1 MKINRIL
8 IHPDPERIMKTY
20 LGRTGSTADYF
31 SDTAPNGTRQMVY
44 YQPINGRSWSIVLTV
59 PAYRT
64 QQIAMS
70 IALPLLGIIIIL
82 SIVGIIL
89 MQISL
94 GAVTHSLQNLAG
106 EAGRLAD
113 GKLDQPVTVESV
125 DEVGQ
130 LGRAFEQMRLSLKTR
145 LDELNRLLQ
154 VSQGVASSLEVSEA
168 VQPILESALASGACS
183 ARVVLS
189 PQVMPELGGDS
200 NKPVRFGY
208 GPSQNLYRDLDE
220 QILAL
225 TRQQDRLVLSS
236 LLRPRLLNVTP
247 GAPRPNRCLP

>member
-1 MKINRIL
+1 
-8 IHPDPERIMKTY
+8 
-20 LGRTGSTADYF
+20 
-31 SDTAPNGTRQMVY
+31 
-44 YQPINGRSWSIVLTV
+44 VLTV

-82 SIVGIIL
+82 SLVGILL

-94 GAVTHSLQNLAG
+94 ARSLTRCKIWQVKPVVWQRAT
-106 EAGRLAD
+106 
-113 GKLDQPVTVESV
+113 DQPVTVESV

-130 LGRAFEQMRLSLKTR
+130 LGRAFEQMRLSLKNR

-200 NKPVRFGY
+200 NRPVAFWLRAIAKP
-208 GPSQNLYRDLDE
+208 L
-220 QILAL
+220 
-225 TRQQDRLVLSS
+225 
-236 LLRPRLLNVTP
+236 
-247 GAPRPNRCLP
+247 PRPG